1 MLDYKKNKNLLLA
14 VAYLLLLFM
23 TSILPMDW
31 DMPKSR
37 FIHTIVTVLTN
48 LCHIPMFAIL
58 AFIWLQVLT
67 YYQLKTF
74 DKLAI
79 VLTVSLILGIVYEII
94 QIAIPGRYS
103 SIIDIGLNFIGVF
116 LGISVYFIKE
126 KRISRFAS

>member
-1 MLDYKKNKNLLLA
+1 MLDYKKNKILPLA

-23 TSILPMDW
+23 TSIIPMDW
-31 DMPKSR
+31 DMPRSH
-37 FIHTIVTVLTN
+37 FIHEITTVLTN
-48 LCHIPMFAIL
+48 LSHIPMFAIL

-74 DKLAI
+74 NKLAI
-79 VLTVSLILGIVYEII
+79 VLIVSLILGVVYEII

-126 KRISRFAS
+126 KRISRFNS